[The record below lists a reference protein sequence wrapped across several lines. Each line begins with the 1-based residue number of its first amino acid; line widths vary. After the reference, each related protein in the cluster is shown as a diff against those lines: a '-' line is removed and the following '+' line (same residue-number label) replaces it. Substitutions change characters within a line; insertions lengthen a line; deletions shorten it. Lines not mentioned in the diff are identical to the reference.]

1 MMFSII
7 TISYNS
13 KKTIEHTIKSVFSQ
27 SYTDF
32 EYIII
37 DGASTDGTLE
47 IIKKYEPLFDGR
59 LKWVSEPDHG
69 IYNAMNKGISKSTG
83 VVIGIVNSDDWLE
96 PTALESIATMIGA
109 NDYSNKVFC
118 GSMMFH
124 YEDGSSVYYKADEK
138 RFKEGAPKYSLNRG
152 LFHPAMFVP
161 KAIYDK
167 YGMFDESIKVSA
179 DVDFIFRC
187 YEAGVEFVFNDVLIS
202 HMSDGGAS
210 NNANLRRF
218 KCDYTRFLKNRGKN
232 GLSFYYSLYSRY
244 FVLWIK
250 QYVPLSL
257 LKSYRNFKTKE

>member
-1 MMFSII
+1 MLISII

-13 KKTIEHTIKSVFSQ
+13 KKTIERTIKSVLAQ

-59 LKWVSEPDHG
+59 MKWVSETDHG
-69 IYNAMNKGISKSTG
+69 IYNAMNKGVAKSAG
-83 VVIGIVNSDDWLE
+83 DVIGIVNSDDWLE

-124 YEDGSSVYYKADEK
+124 YEDGSSIYYKADEK
-138 RFKEGAPKYSLNRG
+138 KFKEGAPQYSLNRG

-161 KAIYDK
+161 KAIYDQ

-187 YEAGVEFVFNDVLIS
+187 FEAGVEFVFKDVLIS

-210 NNANLRRF
+210 NIIDLKVFRN
-218 KCDYTRFLKNRGKN
+218 DYKRFLTNRGLD
-232 GLSFYYSLYSRY
+232 GFSLCWHLYRRY
-244 FVLWIK
+244 FILLIK
-250 QYVPLSL
+250 KYSPLFF
-257 LKSYRNFKTKE
+257 LKLYRNVK